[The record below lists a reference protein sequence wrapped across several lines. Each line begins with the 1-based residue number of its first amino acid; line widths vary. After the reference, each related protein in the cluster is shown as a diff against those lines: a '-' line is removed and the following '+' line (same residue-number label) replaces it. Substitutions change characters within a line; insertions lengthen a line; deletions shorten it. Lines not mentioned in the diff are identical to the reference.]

1 MSFFHVFHNK
11 QTAYINFVQ
20 LHAGIFCQM
29 LSFSSTCQGF
39 PFVYLIH
46 YAVLLFFIFLFTAA
60 CSRKD
65 SCQRNLI
72 AWGVGRRER
81 IFCDW
86 CYATKHS
93 TTCLCAWT
101 SACTIWVVNVESSN
115 SLPQVSAELTLVL
128 SNPHT
133 STPRSLSA
141 WPAFLCSRLSTGD
154 KGQQV
159 QD

>member
-20 LHAGIFCQM
+20 LQADIFCQM
-29 LSFSSTCQGF
+29 LSLPRASEFHLSIWYITLCL
-39 PFVYLIH
+39 Y
-46 YAVLLFFIFLFTAA
+46 LFFIFLSTAA

-101 SACTIWVVNVESSN
+101 SACTSGWLMWKAETACLKCLCKTDI
-115 SLPQVSAELTLVL
+115 SAEQ
-128 SNPHT
+128 
-133 STPRSLSA
+133 STHEHSSKSFSMASFPMQSSPYR
-141 WPAFLCSRLSTGD
+141 G
-154 KGQQV
+154 
-159 QD
+159 